1 MDESYIV
8 PEVCEEFHPGF
19 MFAPSQKL
27 GPAQGEV
34 RIPAGKCACVALGGP
49 GVTRQQCLDALKS
62 LGPDDAQ
69 DLDLGTPRPDDEFLP
84 YVARLTGLTH
94 FCPMTARFSG
104 KGWQTLQTLPRL
116 THICTPHGLTDDEMA
131 GIATLQTL
139 DELYI
144 EGDRLTDAGLASI
157 AKLRNLQNLLLEGTP
172 LMTDEGLKVLTTLPR
187 LRYLRLCGPFT
198 DKGLAYLA
206 AAPALKAI
214 WLETPKA
221 TEEGLRAL
229 SQIKTLERL
238 MVPWLDRITPRSLE
252 SLQAMTHLKALGVG
266 DAFDAD
272 AGVAALASLSNL
284 EVLALNGSPALTE
297 SALPPLAA
305 LPKLRVLKIYHSRI
319 TEQGLAHLYACKK
332 LDSVEIKSSV
342 PVSRQAI
349 ARLQTELPSLRS
361 VDVSLP
367 EQSRRPPS
375 ARPVRVALRR

>member
-1 MDESYIV
+1 MNHPIQSIVAALALLSQAAMANAPLSGPGSPPVGFGGVRATGLPERVLHFPPDRAVGRILLMDETYIV

-157 AKLRNLQNLLLEGTP
+157 AKLRNLQNLLLEGTS
-172 LMTDEGLKVLTTLPR
+172 LMTDEGLKALTTLPR

-198 DKGLAYLA
+198 DKGLAAFLA
-206 AAPALKAI
+206 D
-214 WLETPKA
+214 WE
-221 TEEGLRAL
+221 
-229 SQIKTLERL
+229 KTKGR
-238 MVPWLDRITPRSLE
+238 
-252 SLQAMTHLKALGVG
+252 
-266 DAFDAD
+266 
-272 AGVAALASLSNL
+272 
-284 EVLALNGSPALTE
+284 
-297 SALPPLAA
+297 
-305 LPKLRVLKIYHSRI
+305 
-319 TEQGLAHLYACKK
+319 
-332 LDSVEIKSSV
+332 
-342 PVSRQAI
+342 
-349 ARLQTELPSLRS
+349 
-361 VDVSLP
+361 
-367 EQSRRPPS
+367 
-375 ARPVRVALRR
+375 